1 MKKKVFVDTDI
12 IYDLL
17 GKRDPFYLAA
27 AQLFTLAD
35 EGKIQIY
42 ISALSLANLYYLI
55 SKQKSEEEAKEILRK
70 FKVLVHVAPLNDKI
84 IDLALNSDFSDFED
98 AIQYFSALQNDLEV
112 LLTRNLKNYRKAQI
126 TVLTAHDFT
135 NL

>member
-55 SKQKSEEEAKEILRK
+55 SKQKSEEETKEILRK
-70 FKVLVHVAPLNDKI
+70 FKVLIHVAPLNDKI

-98 AIQYFSALQNDLEV
+98 AIQYFLALQNDLEV
-112 LLTRNLKNYRKAQI
+112 LLTRNLKDYRKAQI

>member
-1 MKKKVFVDTDI
+1 MKRKVFVDTDV

-17 GKRDPFYLAA
+17 AKRDPFYLQSAR
-27 AQLFTLAD
+27 LFTLAD

-42 ISALSLANLYYLI
+42 ISALSLPNIHYLV
-55 SKQKSEEEAKEILRK
+55 SKVKSAVEVKQILRK
-70 FKVLVHVAPLNDKI
+70 FKVIGHVTALNEKI

-98 AIQYFSALQNDLEV
+98 AIQYYSALENNIDV
-112 LLTRNLKNYRKAQI
+112 LITRNLKDYKKAQI
-126 TVLTAHDFT
+126 SVLTAHDFL